1 MKTIVRKISTEDVDA
16 LIDVASDSWN
26 WTYREIYSKDF
37 IDNWIMENYSR
48 EDLLREITRSK
59 TDPEVIFLVAFIDSK
74 LTGFIELK
82 AGNEKAVLLRLYL
95 KPEYTRKGL
104 GKSLL
109 TEAEKIMKK
118 MGITECTLSV
128 HRKNEIGSSFYIKQ
142 GFNVK
147 RIEDDHYVME
157 KKYDSAKEN

>member
-1 MKTIVRKISTEDVDA
+1 MKTFVRQISTEDVDA

-37 IDNWIMENYSR
+37 IDNWIRENYSR
-48 EDLLREITRSK
+48 ESLLGEITKSK

-82 AGNEKAVLLRLYL
+82 VENKKAVLLRLYL
-95 KPEYTRKGL
+95 KPEYTRRGI

-109 TEAEKIMKK
+109 MEAEKIMKK
-118 MGITECTLSV
+118 MGVAECTLSV
-128 HRKNEIGSSFYIKQ
+128 HRRNEIGISFYIKQ

-147 RIEDDHYVME
+147 RIEEDDYVMA
-157 KKYDSAKEN
+157 KKYESQE

>member
-1 MKTIVRKISTEDVDA
+1 MKTFVRQISTEDVDA
-16 LIDVASDSWN
+16 LIDVAGDSWN

-37 IDNWIMENYSR
+37 IDNWIRENYSR
-48 EDLLREITRSK
+48 ESLLGEITKSK

-82 AGNEKAVLLRLYL
+82 VENKKAVLLRLYL
-95 KPEYTRKGL
+95 KPEYTRRGI

-109 TEAEKIMKK
+109 MEAEKIMKK
-118 MGITECTLSV
+118 MGVAECTLSV
-128 HRKNEIGSSFYIKQ
+128 HRRNEIGISFYIKQ

-147 RIEDDHYVME
+147 RIEEDDYVMA
-157 KKYDSAKEN
+157 KKYESQE

>member
-1 MKTIVRKISTEDVDA
+1 MKTFVRQISTEDVDA
-16 LIDVASDSWN
+16 LIDVARDSWN

-37 IDNWIMENYSR
+37 IDNWIRENYSR
-48 EDLLREITRSK
+48 ESLLGEITKSK

-82 AGNEKAVLLRLYL
+82 VENRKAVLLRLYL
-95 KPEYTRKGL
+95 KPEYTRRGI

-109 TEAEKIMKK
+109 MEAEKIMKK
-118 MGITECTLSV
+118 MGVAECTLSV
-128 HRKNEIGSSFYIKQ
+128 HRRNEIGISFYIKQ

-147 RIEDDHYVME
+147 RIEEDDYVMA
-157 KKYDSAKEN
+157 KKYESQE

>member
-1 MKTIVRKISTEDVDA
+1 MKTFVRQISTEDVDA

-37 IDNWIMENYSR
+37 IDNWIRENYSR
-48 EDLLREITRSK
+48 ESLLGEITKSK

-82 AGNEKAVLLRLYL
+82 VENRKAVLLRLYL
-95 KPEYTRKGL
+95 KPEYTRRGI

-109 TEAEKIMKK
+109 MEAEKIMKK
-118 MGITECTLSV
+118 MGVAECTLSV
-128 HRKNEIGSSFYIKQ
+128 HRRNEIGFSFYIKQ

-147 RIEDDHYVME
+147 RIEEDDYVME
-157 KKYDSAKEN
+157 KKYESQE